1 MRVDGTYTFSG
12 SSARL
17 LAALEDAETLARV
30 VPGCERLLQL
40 GPAGDGTLAFEARVR
55 MDDGI
60 VTATVHASV
69 TRTPARL
76 RLDLRGYG
84 QQAGPFEGAGTLD
97 LVEREGHTVLA
108 YALEVALPMLAL
120 ERHAALAAEAQ
131 HFIRACCERLAPALR
146 PAAETAVDGHGD
158 EQEKIVAV
166 TTPRGRIIALRGA
179 AREPAM
185 AFGASAWTERALWM
199 GMGLLLGVGL
209 ISLALSLLRR
219 LEDRG
224 E

>member
-40 GPAGDGTLAFEARVR
+40 GPAGDDGTLAFEARVR
-55 MDDGI
+55 MDEGL
-60 VTATVHASV
+60 VTATVHAAV
-69 TRTPARL
+69 ARMPTRL

-84 QQAGPFEGAGTLD
+84 QAGPFEGAGTLD

-108 YALEVALPMLAL
+108 YALEVTLPMLAL

-131 HFIRACCERLAPALR
+131 HFIRACCERLAHELR
-146 PAAETAVDGHGD
+146 AAAETAADGHGD
-158 EQEKIVAV
+158 EREEIVAV
-166 TTPRGRIIALRGA
+166 TTPRGRIIALHGA
-179 AREPAM
+179 AREPAV

-199 GMGLLLGVGL
+199 ATGLLLGVGL

>member
-17 LAALEDAETLARV
+17 LAALEDAETLARA

-55 MDDGI
+55 MEDGI

-146 PAAETAVDGHGD
+146 PAAETAADGHGD

-166 TTPRGRIIALRGA
+166 TPPRGRIIALRGA

-209 ISLALSLLRR
+209 ISLALSWLRR
-219 LEDRG
+219 LEGRG